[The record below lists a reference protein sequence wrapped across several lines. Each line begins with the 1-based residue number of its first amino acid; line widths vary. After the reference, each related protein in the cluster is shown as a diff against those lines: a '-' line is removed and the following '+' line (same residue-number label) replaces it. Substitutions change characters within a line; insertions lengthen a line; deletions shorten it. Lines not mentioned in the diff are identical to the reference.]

1 MTYALLTEN
10 LTSEG
15 VEQVDEMLTE
25 AYDHELTKQELRRRT
40 AKRRLQ
46 AKGALSDQAGLL
58 SAMTGARR

>member
-1 MTYALLTEN
+1 MTYALLTEH

-15 VEQVDEMLTE
+15 IQSVDEMLTE
-25 AYDHELTKQELRRRT
+25 PYDHELSKFELRKRT

-46 AKGALSDQAGLL
+46 AKGALGDQAGLV